1 MKNLNDPRLRKSVYI
16 ILSALGAVL
25 VTWGVLEQTVLDAIL
40 PSLSGLVMAGG
51 GLLAVANTPTRA
63 ANTDNAPVQL
73 APYSGPSSV
82 PAEDGGYIGRHRLG
96 G

>member
-1 MKNLNDPRLRKSVYI
+1 MNINDPRLRKSIYI

-25 VTWGVLEQTVLDAIL
+25 VTWGVLEQSVLDAIL

-51 GLLAVANTPTRA
+51 GLLAVANTPTRKHDSA
-63 ANTDNAPVQL
+63 DAPVQL
-73 APYSGPSSV
+73 APYSGPRSV
-82 PAEDGGYIGRHRLG
+82 PEEDTYVGKHRLG

>member
-1 MKNLNDPRLRKSVYI
+1 MKNLNDPRLRKSIYI

-25 VTWGVLEQTVLDAIL
+25 VTWGVLEQSVLDAIL

-51 GLLAVANTPTRA
+51 GLLAVANTPARQRDPDPDS
-63 ANTDNAPVQL
+63 NGLPVFEG
-73 APYSGPSSV
+73 SSSV
-82 PAEDGGYIGRHRLG
+82 PAEDAYVGKHRLG

>member
-1 MKNLNDPRLRKSVYI
+1 MKNLNDPRLRKSIYI

-51 GLLAVANTPTRA
+51 GLLAVANTPTRQRDP
-63 ANTDNAPVQL
+63 DNSPVQL
-73 APYSGPSSV
+73 ATYSGPRSV
-82 PAEDGGYIGRHRLG
+82 PEETSSYIGRHRRE
-96 G
+96 

>member
-1 MKNLNDPRLRKSVYI
+1 MKNLNDPRLRKSIYI

-51 GLLAVANTPTRA
+51 GLLAVANTPTRKHDSA
-63 ANTDNAPVQL
+63 DAPVQL
-73 APYSGPSSV
+73 AVYNGGSSV
-82 PAEDGGYIGRHRLG
+82 PAEDGSYIGRHRRE
-96 G
+96 